1 MNFKLFFLNRA
12 QPQPLFQLWIKYLK
26 TKKLNFLLNF
36 FNFFSQQ
43 PQKEDTEAATAA
55 AETVTTPTETPTTT
69 DENKTPSSDEAPKA
83 VAETITETPKAVEV
97 TEPEQPKV
105 EVETT
110 PAPVQVP
117 TAAPII
123 VDTVT
128 EDTLVASVVSAAPII
143 EVEEKKPEEEI
154 KTPEPIVVVEE
165 TKPIEIVDDEKVDE
179 TKEETAE
186 KIDEPKI
193 EVKEDEE
200 IKEIL
205 KEETPVE
212 ITDCTVNPPPPLPSN
227 PPPSQVSVFAESAM
241 SNSNDSPLA
250 PETVLVDNKLEV
262 LSEIPAAVSEEEIK
276 EDVVQVPEII
286 APIAAPVVEETIEK
300 VIEPVV
306 EAEIKPEIIETE
318 VLPKEEEVAPI
329 EAQPLEE
336 SSEDPKPE
344 QIAETIALIEKAS
357 EETVNNLDETLPPP
371 PPEQISQSVVS
382 DTEEQNITVDVSSP
396 LPQNSLESLPSPPL
410 SSSQSENLPP
420 PPPAT
425 NEETTTTTA
434 AASSSLPSPPLSDSS
449 LPAEKSDEIIS
460 ELPAPTTIVDEIK
473 SEIIPEIAEIL
484 PHVNGNGIKEED
496 GVQQQQKDKVNNPD
510 KKNQN

>member
-1 MNFKLFFLNRA
+1 MISKFSWNFWDLSIKKQKKIINFLN
-12 QPQPLFQLWIKYLK
+12 
-26 TKKLNFLLNF
+26 
-36 FNFFSQQ
+36 FSFQQ

-55 AETVTTPTETPTTT
+55 VAITTPTE
-69 DENKTPSSDEAPKA
+69 EKTDEAPKA
-83 VAETITETPKAVEV
+83 IAETITETPKAVEV
-97 TEPEQPKV
+97 EQPKV
-105 EVETT
+105 EIETT
-110 PAPVQVP
+110 PAPVQLP
-117 TAAPII
+117 TSVAAPII
-123 VDTVT
+123 VETVT
-128 EDTLVASVVSAAPII
+128 EDTIVASVIAAAPII
-143 EVEEKKPEEEI
+143 EIDEKKPEEEI
-154 KTPEPIVVVEE
+154 KTPEEPIVVVEE
-165 TKPIEIVDDEKVDE
+165 TKPIEIVDVEKVDQ

-200 IKEIL
+200 IKELL
-205 KEETPVE
+205 KEETTVE
-212 ITDCTVNPPPPLPSN
+212 IADSTVNPPPPLPSN

-250 PETVLVDNKLEV
+250 PETVLVDSKLEV
-262 LSEIPAAVSEEEIK
+262 LSEIPAAVSEIIEKAEEEVK
-276 EDVVQVPEII
+276 K
-286 APIAAPVVEETIEK
+286 ASVVEETF
-300 VIEPVV
+300 
-306 EAEIKPEIIETE
+306 EIKIEPEIIETE
-318 VLPKEEEVAPI
+318 VLPKEDAPI

-344 QIAETIALIEKAS
+344 QIAETIALIEKAA
-357 EETVNNLDETLPPP
+357 EETIKNLDETLPPP
-371 PPEQISQSVVS
+371 PEQIPQSVIS
-382 DTEEQNITVDVSSP
+382 DTEEQNISVDVSSP
-396 LPQNSLESLPSPPL
+396 IAQNSLESLPSPPL

-460 ELPAPTTIVDEIK
+460 ELPAPTIVDEIK

-496 GVQQQQKDKVNNPD
+496 GVQQQQKDKVNNPE
-510 KKNQN
+510 KKTKLKKKIKKIRTTNGIGFGLKKKKTIFNPDSI

>member
-1 MNFKLFFLNRA
+1 MA
-12 QPQPLFQLWIKYLK
+12 
-26 TKKLNFLLNF
+26 
-36 FNFFSQQ
+36 
-43 PQKEDTEAATAA
+43 
-55 AETVTTPTETPTTT
+55 
-69 DENKTPSSDEAPKA
+69 
-83 VAETITETPKAVEV
+83 
-97 TEPEQPKV
+97 
-105 EVETT
+105 
-110 PAPVQVP
+110 
-117 TAAPII
+117 
-123 VDTVT
+123 
-128 EDTLVASVVSAAPII
+128 
-143 EVEEKKPEEEI
+143 
-154 KTPEPIVVVEE
+154 
-165 TKPIEIVDDEKVDE
+165 DEKVDE

-186 KIDEPKI
+186 KTDEPKI
-193 EVKEDEE
+193 EVKEEEE

-212 ITDCTVNPPPPLPSN
+212 IADCTVSPPPPLPSN

-262 LSEIPAAVSEEEIK
+262 LSEIPAAVSEIIEKVE
-276 EDVVQVPEII
+276 EDVKEVQVPETI
-286 APIAAPVVEETIEK
+286 APVVEENIEK
-300 VIEPVV
+300 LIEQLVQ
-306 EAEIKPEIIETE
+306 AEITPEIIETE
-318 VLPKEEEVAPI
+318 VLPKEKEIEVAPI

-344 QIAETIALIEKAS
+344 QIAETIALIEKAA
-357 EETVNNLDETLPPP
+357 EETINILDESLPP
-371 PPEQISQSVVS
+371 PPEQKDESNIS
-382 DTEEQNITVDVSSP
+382 VDVSSP

-425 NEETTTTTA
+425 NEETTTA

-460 ELPAPTTIVDEIK
+460 ELPAPTIVDEIK

-496 GVQQQQKDKVNNPD
+496 GVQQQQKDKVNNPEKQNL
-510 KKNQN
+510 KKKKRTTKMDRIWIEEINKISQSRFDIKN